1 MDADRRANEKLLDE
15 LVDLLADRIAQKLD
29 ERRRIDA
36 LADIVLERLEAGGV
50 AAEDILGDG
59 KRPAKQKAAGAQ
71 AARTRR
77 ASSASGKRRTTKEAG
92 P

>member
-1 MDADRRANEKLLDE
+1 MDTDRRANEKLLDE
-15 LVDLLADRIAQKLD
+15 LVDMLADRIAQKLD

-59 KRPAKQKAAGAQ
+59 KPPAKRKPSTARPAARARGAA
-71 AARTRR
+71 
-77 ASSASGKRRTTKEAG
+77 ASDGKRRATKEA
-92 P
+92 